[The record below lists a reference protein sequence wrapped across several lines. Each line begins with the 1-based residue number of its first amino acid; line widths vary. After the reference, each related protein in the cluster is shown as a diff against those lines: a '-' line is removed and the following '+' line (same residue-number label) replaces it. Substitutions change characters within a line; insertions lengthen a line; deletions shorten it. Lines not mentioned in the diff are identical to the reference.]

1 MEKKLIS
8 KELLVYIVI
17 IIIALVFTHHMNVVA
32 SKSMEPTLYTGDIV
46 LINYNPSSIQVGD
59 IVVYHAIWFPEPVIH
74 RVIAKQELT
83 NNETVYITKG
93 DNNPVQD
100 PYPIYSQQVIS
111 KVITLNNKPIL
122 IPKIGYITLW
132 FQKIPQSVW
141 KLITNTHD
149 CP

>member
-1 MEKKLIS
+1 MEKKLVL
-8 KELLVYIVI
+8 KELLVYFVI
-17 IIIALVFTHHMNVVA
+17 IVVALVLAHHMNVVA
-32 SKSMEPTLYTGDIV
+32 SKSMEPTFYTGDIV
-46 LINYNPSSIQVGD
+46 IINYNPSSIQVGD

-74 RVIAKQELT
+74 RVIAKQQS

-111 KVITLNNKPIL
+111 KVITLNNEPIV

-132 FQKIPQSVW
+132 FQKISQSVW
-141 KLITNTHD
+141 KFLINGNT
-149 CP
+149 